1 VAGVERRFMLDVA
14 VADPGRASG
23 LLLAAGVRVDRS
35 SLLAEHTPPASLA
48 DDATVTVNYDEARL
62 AEVRQ
67 RQDFAM
73 ERVCATG
80 AVIEAHPTSNRRI
93 AGVTEPAHPPD
104 PPEIQRCLSPTFC
117 AYRTRAHDVLQV
129 PTAPPYRRIWVLVDT
144 PSTGEQIDRSG
155 ARGGTDVVRR
165 RRHAP

>member
-1 VAGVERRFMLDVA
+1 
-14 VADPGRASG
+14 
-23 LLLAAGVRVDRS
+23 VRVDRS

-80 AVIEAHPTSNRRI
+80 AVIEACPTSNRRI
-93 AGVTEPAHPPD
+93 AGVTEPVHPPD
-104 PPEIQRCLSPTFC
+104 PP
-117 AYRTRAHDVLQV
+117 
-129 PTAPPYRRIWVLVDT
+129 
-144 PSTGEQIDRSG
+144 G
-155 ARGGTDVVRR
+155 A
-165 RRHAP
+165 